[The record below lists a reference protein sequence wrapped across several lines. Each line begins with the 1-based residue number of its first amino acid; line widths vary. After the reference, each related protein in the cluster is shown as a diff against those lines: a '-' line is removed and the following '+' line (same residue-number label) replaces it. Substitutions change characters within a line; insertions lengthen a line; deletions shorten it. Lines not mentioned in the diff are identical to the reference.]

1 MKILFLSDDFPPS
14 SFGGAGVVA
23 HELAVGLYKM
33 GHEIFVIT
41 TTRNKLEEGKS
52 NLDGLKIF
60 KIYSRYNPRWQSWL
74 GTYNPFVVSRFKK
87 IIKGVCPDVVHAHNI
102 HYYLSYYSLKLAKKY
117 SKAVFLTVHDVMPI
131 NFGKLLPK
139 TDKYI
144 YKISTAEQI
153 ANAGKRYN
161 PFRNLLIRHYLKYVD
176 KIFTVSNSLKKIL
189 EINGIGNT
197 ETIYNG
203 IDVGEWE
210 MNREEIDKFKQKYNP
225 NKKTVIIFSA
235 RLIEAKGGDQLMQ
248 ALALVNN
255 SFPDFIL
262 LVVGKEW
269 AYTEKIKKM
278 SQNLNIGEK
287 VIFTGYLEEY
297 ELKLAYN
304 ATDISVFPSLCF
316 ESFGMGNLGAMAC
329 KKPAISSHFGGPSE
343 VVVDGETG
351 YLINPNNVKLMAEKI
366 LDLLENPEKA
376 IKFGKTG
383 YIRARDKF
391 SLTNQVE
398 ETLKW
403 YQLASHK

>member
-14 SFGGAGVVA
+14 SLGGAGIVA
-23 HELAVGLYKM
+23 HELAVGLSKI

-41 TTRNKLEEGKS
+41 TTRNKSEEGKS
-52 NLDGLKIF
+52 SLDGLKIF
-60 KIYSRYNPRWQSWL
+60 KIYGRYNPRWQSWL
-74 GTYNPFVVSRFKK
+74 GTYNPFVVSRFRK
-87 IIKGVCPDVVHAHNI
+87 IIKEVCPDVVHAHNI
-102 HYYLSYYSLKLAKKY
+102 HYYLSYYSLKLVKKY
-117 SKAVFLTVHDVMPI
+117 SKAVFLTVHDVMLI

-144 YKISTAEQI
+144 YKISIAEQI

-161 PFRNLLIRHYLKYVD
+161 PFRNLLIQHYLKYVD

-189 EINGIGNT
+189 EINGISNT
-197 ETIYNG
+197 ETVYNG
-203 IDVGEWE
+203 IDVDEWE
-210 MNREEIDKFKQKYNP
+210 MDRKKIDEFKQKYNP

-235 RLIEAKGGDQLMQ
+235 RLIEAKGGDQLIQ

-255 SFPDFIL
+255 DFPDFIL

-278 SQNLNIGEK
+278 SQNLNISEK
-287 VIFTGYLEEY
+287 VIFTGYLKED

-304 ATDISVFPSLCF
+304 VADISIFPSLCF
-316 ESFGMGNLGAMAC
+316 ESFGMGNLEAMAC
-329 KKPAISSHFGGPSE
+329 KKPAISSYFGGPSE
-343 VVVDGETG
+343 VVIDGETG

-383 YIRARDKF
+383 HIRARDKF
-391 SLTNQVE
+391 SLTKHIE

-403 YQLASHK
+403 YQLVLHK